1 MPLNQNRYSLLIF
14 KRYRYRIVPEYDQPE
29 FRRLLERIAQDQ
41 LEEKRSLKEDSA
53 ASVWRTRYNSR
64 DLVIKR
70 YNTQGIWH
78 AIRRSFRKSRAE
90 NCRKMTDRFKDAGI
104 YTAPNVAVIQEWAG
118 PFKLRS
124 WFICGYVE
132 GNMLVAYFKKKGER
146 NLTLAELTRLKSAVA
161 DLFEKLRFH
170 HLSHG
175 DLKASNILLSQGTL
189 CLIDLDA
196 ACAHKN
202 KVLFK
207 RAHKKD
213 RLRFMKNWQQRP
225 DIRLVFEQLV
235 NQPLP
240 GDS

>member
-1 MPLNQNRYSLLIF
+1 VPLNQNRYSLLIF
-14 KRYRYRIVPEYDQPE
+14 KRYRYRIEPEYDQPE
-29 FRRLLERIAQDQ
+29 FRRLLERIAHDQ
-41 LEEKRSLKEDSA
+41 FEEKHSLKEDTT

-64 DLVIKR
+64 DLVVKR

-104 YTAPNVAVIQEWAG
+104 DTAPNIAVIQEWAG

-124 WFICGYVE
+124 WFICGYIE
-132 GNMLVAYFKKKGER
+132 GKMLIAYFKKKDEC
-146 NLTLAELTRLKSAVA
+146 NSALTELTQLKSAVA
-161 DLFEKLRFH
+161 DLFEKLRIH

-175 DLKASNILLSQGTL
+175 DLKASNILLSRGTL

-196 ACAHKN
+196 ACAHKY
-202 KVLFK
+202 KVLFQ

-225 DIRLVFEQLV
+225 EIRLVFEPLV